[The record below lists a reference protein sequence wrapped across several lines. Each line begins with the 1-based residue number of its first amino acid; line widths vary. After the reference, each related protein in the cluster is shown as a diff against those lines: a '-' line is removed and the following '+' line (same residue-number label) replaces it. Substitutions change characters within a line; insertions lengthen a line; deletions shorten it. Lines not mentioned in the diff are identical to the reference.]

1 MIQFKRGTTKTMT
14 SDDLNEVIQDSI
26 KAVLGEGHEFTILD
40 LLFPGLSTIADAA
53 KLAQKVNEKIKDMM
67 AAADGTWEKII
78 LSNGQPGY
86 DRRTHKLKIGDGK
99 STWQELPNVGGLD
112 YDQVLDAEKKAKIR
126 QAINSTDKTVFTYGE
141 EDLDRYTVGQVY
153 LQQYD
158 GPPEADYVTE
168 FGISGIWQ
176 YRKWR
181 SGFAECWGNIVQ
193 EGFATTFNTV
203 DYPFAFVAISD
214 GAPEVAIETA
224 TITSTATG
232 AYLTTTGINSLTKS
246 GSYLLTLDDDGET
259 SLEDASGDESTEEST
274 DSATSENNN
283 SGTSGDTENE
293 DKKEALKAC
302 IHHLS
307 LYVCGQTE

>member
-1 MIQFKRGTTKTMT
+1 MIQFKRGTTKAMS
-14 SDDLNEVIQDSI
+14 SDDLDKIIQKSI
-26 KAVLGEGHEFTILD
+26 EEALGEGHNFTILD
-40 LLFPGLSTIADAA
+40 LLFPTAAVAD
-53 KLAQKVNEKIKDMM
+53 LALRVNAKIKANM

-112 YDQVLDAEKKAKIR
+112 YDQVLDSEKKAKIR
-126 QAINSTDKTVFTYGE
+126 QAINPTDKTIFTYGE

-181 SGFAECWGNIVQ
+181 SGFAECWGHIWQ
-193 EGFATTFNTV
+193 KGFSTIFNPV
-203 DYPFAFVAISD
+203 DYPFTFIDISGNTD
-214 GAPEVAIETA
+214 EDIPQGVTELA
-224 TITSTATG
+224 TLNSSVTG
-232 AYLTTTGINSLTKS
+232 AYLSTISHSTLSVSGGYALTIEDKA
-246 GSYLLTLDDDGET
+246 ET
-259 SLEDASGDESTEEST
+259 NLEDPAGGS
-274 DSATSENNN
+274 
-283 SGTSGDTENE
+283 TSGDSGSTGNTGSDTTEDE
-293 DKKEALKAC
+293 DEAAMRDHW
-302 IHHLS
+302 HHLS

>member
-1 MIQFKRGTTKTMT
+1 MIQFKRGTTKAM
-14 SDDLNEVIQDSI
+14 SSEDLDQIIKTSI
-26 KAVLGEGHEFTILD
+26 KEALGEGHEFTMLD
-40 LLFPGLSTIADAA
+40 LLFPTSSLIKGAA
-53 KLAQKVNEKIKDMM
+53 KLAQKVNARIKANM
-67 AAADGTWEKII
+67 AAADGTWERII

-126 QAINSTDKTVFTYGE
+126 QVINPTDRTVFTYGE
-141 EDLDRYTVGQVY
+141 EDLDKFTVGQVY

-193 EGFATTFNTV
+193 EGFSTTFNAV
-203 DYPFAFVAISD
+203 DYPFAFTRISSE
-214 GAPEVAIETA
+214 APEVAVEVA

-232 AYLTTTGINSLTKS
+232 AYLVTTSINTLTTS

-259 SLEDASGDESTEEST
+259 SLEGADPKAEDPTDTTNST
-274 DSATSENNN
+274 DS
-283 SGTSGDTENE
+283 GTTDEAEKSAE
-293 DKKEALKAC
+293 KKV
-302 IHHLS
+302 HHLS
-307 LYVCGQTE
+307 LYVCGQIEQR

>member
-14 SDDLNEVIQDSI
+14 SDDLDKIIKDSI
-26 KAVLGEGHEFTILD
+26 TAALGEGHKFTILD
-40 LLFPGLSTIADAA
+40 LLFPGLSTIAGAA
-53 KLAQKVNEKIKDMM
+53 KLAQEVNKQIKAKM

-86 DRRTHKLKIGDGK
+86 DRRTHKLKIGDGQ

-112 YDQVLDAEKKAKIR
+112 YDQVLDAENKAKIR
-126 QAINSTDKTVFTYGE
+126 QAINPTDKTVFTYGE
-141 EDLDRYTVGQVY
+141 EDLDKYTVGQVY

-168 FGISGIWQ
+168 FGVSGIWQ

-193 EGFATTFNTV
+193 EGFSTTFNAV
-203 DYPFAFVAISD
+203 DYPFAFTRISSE
-214 GAPEVAIETA
+214 APEVAAEVA

-232 AYLTTTGINSLTKS
+232 AYLTTTDINSLTKS

-259 SLEDASGDESTEEST
+259 NLEGADPKAEDPTDTTNTDSSTTEE
-274 DSATSENNN
+274 
-283 SGTSGDTENE
+283 TEKAE
-293 DKKEALKAC
+293 EAKV
-302 IHHLS
+302 HHLS
-307 LYVCGQTE
+307 LYVCGQIEQR

>member
-1 MIQFKRGTTKTMT
+1 MIQFKRGTTKAM
-14 SDDLNEVIQDSI
+14 SSEDLDQIIKTSI
-26 KAVLGEGHEFTILD
+26 KEALGEGHEFTMLD
-40 LLFPGLSTIADAA
+40 LLFPTLSLIKGAAD
-53 KLAQKVNEKIKDMM
+53 LAQKVNARIKANM
-67 AAADGTWEKII
+67 AAADGTWERII

-126 QAINSTDKTVFTYGE
+126 QVINPTDKTVFTYGE
-141 EDLDRYTVGQVY
+141 EDLDKFTVGQVY

-193 EGFATTFNTV
+193 EGFSTTFNAV
-203 DYPFAFVAISD
+203 AYPFKFAPIAE
-214 GAPEVAIETA
+214 GAPEVAVETA
-224 TITSTATG
+224 TINSEAVG
-232 AYLTTTGINSLTKS
+232 AYLTTINMNSLEMS
-246 GSYLLTLDDDGET
+246 GGYLLTLDDEGET
-259 SLEDASGDESTEEST
+259 SLEDAGTDDTNSETDKSSTSSNNASEATKNDENKDEKEL
-274 DSATSENNN
+274 
-283 SGTSGDTENE
+283 
-293 DKKEALKAC
+293 KKCK
-302 IHHLS
+302 HHLS
-307 LYVCGQTE
+307 LYVCGQVE

>member
-40 LLFPGLSTIADAA
+40 LLFPTAAVAD
-53 KLAQKVNEKIKDMM
+53 LVLDVNEKIKANM

-86 DRRTHKLKIGDGK
+86 DKRTHKLKIGDGK

-112 YDQVLDAEKKAKIR
+112 YDQVLDAENKAKIR
-126 QAINSTDKTVFTYGE
+126 LAINPTDKTVFTYGE
-141 EDLDRYTVGQVY
+141 EDLDKFTVGQVY

-193 EGFATTFNTV
+193 EGFSTTFNAV
-203 DYPFAFVAISD
+203 DYPFAFTRIASE
-214 GAPEVAIETA
+214 APEVAVETA
-224 TITSTATG
+224 TLTSTATG
-232 AYLTTTGINSLTKS
+232 AYLVTTNINSLTKS

-259 SLEDASGDESTEEST
+259 SLEDTSTAENST
-274 DSATSENNN
+274 SSSSSSNSDDAEDTSN
-283 SGTSGDTENE
+283 TVE
-293 DKKEALKAC
+293 DKV
-302 IHHLS
+302 HHLS
-307 LYVCGQTE
+307 LYVCGQIEQR